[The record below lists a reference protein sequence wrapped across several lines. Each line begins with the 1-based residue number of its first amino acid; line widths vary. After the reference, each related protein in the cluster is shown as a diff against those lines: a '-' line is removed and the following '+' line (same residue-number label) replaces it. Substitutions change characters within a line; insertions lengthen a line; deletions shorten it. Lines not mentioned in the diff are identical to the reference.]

1 MSFGFSV
8 GYFIAVGELCW
19 NIYTRV
25 YKVSRDAP
33 EELRALIQELDNL
46 SNTVNLLNE
55 ELGDQEECIRRTG
68 ERRLEYT
75 CKVMGQA
82 KETLEKM
89 DRLADKYAQLDPG
102 VNPQVSK
109 RSLRIQWNRVKYA
122 FEVSSIN
129 ELRAKVGTLAHRM
142 ISSLTFSSSCPTIY
156 T

>member
-1 MSFGFSV
+1 MSFGF
-8 GYFIAVGELCW
+8 GIGDFIAVGELCW
-19 NIYTRV
+19 KIYTRL

-33 EELRALIQELDNL
+33 EELRALTQELGNL

-55 ELGDQEECIRRTG
+55 EVRDQEEWIKRAG

-82 KETLEKM
+82 KETLQKM
-89 DRLADKYAQLDPG
+89 DRLADKYAELGTGDG
-102 VNPQVSK
+102 LEGSR
-109 RSLRIQWNRVKYA
+109 RSFRIQWNRVKYA

-142 ISSLTFSSSCPTIY
+142 VSSINYF
-156 T
+156 